1 MSRSGCISSPPRCP
15 CGALVEAGVAVALG
29 ADDPLLFGSR
39 LVDQYAMAR
48 DVLGFDD
55 AGLAELARG
64 SVRAARMPAALRT
77 STLNAID
84 DWLAAAPV

>member
-1 MSRSGCISSPPRCP
+1 
-15 CGALVEAGVAVALG
+15 LVA
-29 ADDPLLFGSR
+29 
-39 LVDQYAMAR
+39 QYALAR